1 MKRIK
6 GSILPCFL
14 YLIILWIF
22 STFTFAQQGFIQ
34 LGWIPNVEP
43 DLSHYK
49 MYRDIASGTMVYLD
63 SISSSDTIYTDT
75 QTVPGNTYYY
85 KLTAVDF
92 SGNESDPSNEVF
104 ATSGI
109 LTIVNDA
116 VKNTIKNFDLKQNY
130 PNPFNPTTTIE
141 YNIPQRSSVSI
152 TIYNISGQEVRKL
165 LNEFQ
170 EPGTYK
176 VEWDGKDSN
185 GRIVSSGVYF
195 YQMMAGGYTGVKRSV
210 FRK

>member
-1 MKRIK
+1 M
-6 GSILPCFL
+6 L
-14 YLIILWIF
+14 LII
-22 STFTFAQQGFIQ
+22 STLTFAQEEFIK
-34 LGWIPNVEP
+34 LAWSPNIEP

-49 MYRDIASGTMVYLD
+49 MYRDNLPGTMVYLD
-63 SISSSDTIYTDT
+63 SISSSDTIYTDA
-75 QTVPGNTYYY
+75 QVVLGDTYYY
-85 KLTAVDF
+85 KVTAVDL

-104 ATSGI
+104 ATGGV
-109 LTIVNDA
+109 LTVVNDDG
-116 VKNTIKNFDLKQNY
+116 KNTIKNFDLKQNY

-152 TIYNISGQEVRKL
+152 RIYNIAGQEVRRL
-165 LNEFQ
+165 VSEFK

-176 VEWDGKDSN
+176 VEWDGKDN
-185 GRIVSSGVYF
+185 DGRTVSSGVYF